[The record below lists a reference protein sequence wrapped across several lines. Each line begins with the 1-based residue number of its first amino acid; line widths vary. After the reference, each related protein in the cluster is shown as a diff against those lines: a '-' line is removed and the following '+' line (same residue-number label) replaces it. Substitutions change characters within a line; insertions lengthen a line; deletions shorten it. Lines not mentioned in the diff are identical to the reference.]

1 MILSVQKL
9 VFFPK
14 HSSKLENHHH
24 HHHHPSEA
32 FSASLQAFHSD
43 VSNCL
48 SKLSPN
54 SDLGSEFLSLVWL
67 QQCFEQLPIV
77 NKAFSKLV
85 VEIDYPI
92 SKWEVSSIEDYLNY
106 SLNLLEFVNSI
117 SSAISQLNQTRVS
130 VSHALSII
138 ENSPE
143 KLKRL
148 KEIRLKDCKDLRIKG
163 IGESKQKISTEKGFV
178 LHQALL
184 VLKSTGLWVSSV
196 LLSGLCSDVKP
207 YMDIRQSAGGFILP
221 TLNALDSSVC
231 KEMMENRGIVKEF
244 REINESVD
252 YLISA
257 MANGKTVAD
266 SAKELK
272 RRLEVIEKVLKGIGE
287 AANQLFSEV
296 MAGRNELLDILRQKM
311 Q

>member
-1 MILSVQKL
+1 MVLLVQRL
-9 VFFPK
+9 IFFPK

-24 HHHHPSEA
+24 HHYPSEA
-32 FSASLQAFHSD
+32 FSASLQAFYSD

-92 SKWEVSSIEDYLNY
+92 SKWEVSSIEEYLNY
-106 SLNLLEFVNSI
+106 SLNLLEFLNSI
-117 SSAISQLNQTRVS
+117 SSAISQLHQTQVS
-130 VSHALSII
+130 ISHALSII
-138 ENSPE
+138 KNSPE

-148 KEIRLKDCKDLRIKG
+148 KEIHLKDCKDLRVKG
-163 IGESKQKISTEKGFV
+163 IGESKQKISTEKGFI

-184 VLKSTGLWVSSV
+184 VLKSTGLWVCSV

-207 YMDIRQSAGGFILP
+207 YMDMRKSAGRFILP

-231 KEMMENRGIVKEF
+231 KETTENGGIVKEF
-244 REINESVD
+244 REVNESVD

-257 MANGKTVAD
+257 IANGKTATD

-272 RRLEVIEKVLKGIGE
+272 RRLEVIEKVLKGVGE
-287 AANQLFSEV
+287 AANRLFSEV